1 MAYGTEHALV
11 GARARPYA
19 HCSSLPDFSVG
30 EKNVYEPPDDLAA
43 LRPPPKR
50 CAFLG
55 ATFLA
60 ATFLPPFFPAG
71 AGRAAPKAMVGDA
84 DGARTIERTAMD
96 GGVTNAD
103 ADEMA
108 AA

>member
-1 MAYGTEHALV
+1 M
-11 GARARPYA
+11 
-19 HCSSLPDFSVG
+19 
-30 EKNVYEPPDDLAA
+30 
-43 LRPPPKR
+43 
-50 CAFLG
+50 
-55 ATFLA
+55 A